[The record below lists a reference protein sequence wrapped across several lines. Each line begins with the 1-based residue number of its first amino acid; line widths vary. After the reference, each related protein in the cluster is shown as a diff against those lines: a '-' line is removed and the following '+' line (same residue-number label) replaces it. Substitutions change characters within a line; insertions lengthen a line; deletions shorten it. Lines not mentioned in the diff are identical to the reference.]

1 MKEDTI
7 DNMSFDEALLLSKEA
22 GVQMIIPMHFDLY
35 QVNGLNPSYFVDLLY
50 REFSYLFSWRK
61 ICILSLNFFIKK
73 AQKMINHF
81 LRLFIPQFHQ

>member
-1 MKEDTI
+1 MLPINRRGYYKFKEDII

-50 REFSYLFSWRK
+50 REFSYLSFHIFSDGEK
-61 ICILSLNFFIKK
+61 YVYS
-73 AQKMINHF
+73 
-81 LRLFIPQFHQ
+81 P

>member
-1 MKEDTI
+1 MLPINRRGYYKLKEDII

-50 REFSYLFSWRK
+50 REFSYLF
-61 ICILSLNFFIKK
+61 FISFQLEKNMYTLPK
-73 AQKMINHF
+73 F
-81 LRLFIPQFHQ
+81 LY